1 MRTARIIHVIRQIGS
16 LAVTAVTAASTL
28 NAYRP
33 LARNGYPSLFSWAFG
48 LVVTEL
54 PLQTLLSQVGGLALT
69 ARRLTRPVR
78 TVAWLVAGISAL
90 GLLNFSRAGHQANV
104 PLTAALDSGLGTSRH
119 TDSAGLW
126 RRPAGGGTA
135 KTPGPLRMLRIYRDY
150 AHDSNISYGDY
161 GSANHLDIWRRP
173 DQDPTGK
180 APVLF
185 QIPGGAWTTGNKRGQ
200 AHPLMSHLAE
210 LGWICVAIN
219 YRHSPRNTWPDH
231 IIDVKRALAWVKA
244 HITEYGGDPDFI
256 AITGGSAGGHLS
268 SLAALTPNNP
278 QFQPGFE
285 DADTR
290 VQAAVP
296 FYGVYDFTRFEDA
309 MHPMMLPLLER
320 HGCQTTALD
329 EPAVIYRRV
338 TSEPRIHRRS
348 PLLRIARTQRL
359 AGSRRAGAWLRR
371 AAAAS
376 QQAARRVRRTA
387 VYPARFRHPRL
398 GPRGACG
405 SRRRAIPGRGLRDTT
420 PGRRGLTAAQRSGSN
435 WATTPAIMAS
445 GSCWMSTED
454 GPYRHLAAPEPVVAA
469 GLRALDRGRAV
480 VVPGWRNRVTSTGGR
495 LTTGWLSALVTGR
508 MLRPAEVS

>member
-1 MRTARIIHVIRQIGS
+1 MRKARVIHIARQVAA
-16 LAVTAVTAASTL
+16 LAAAALSAASTI
-28 NAYRP
+28 NGYRP
-33 LARNGYPSLFSWAFG
+33 LARNGYPSLWSWVFG

-54 PLQTLLSQVGGLALT
+54 PLQTLASQLGGLALT

-78 TVAWLVAGISAL
+78 TVAWLVAGLSAL
-90 GLLNFSRAGHQANV
+90 GLLNFSRAGHKANV
-104 PLTAALDSGLGTSRH
+104 PLTAALDSGLGTHRR

-126 RRPAGGGTA
+126 RQPAGGGTA
-135 KTPGPLRMLRIYRDY
+135 KTPGLLRMMRIYRDY
-150 AHDSNISYGDY
+150 AHDADIRYGEY

-173 DQDPTGK
+173 DLHSTGK

-231 IIDVKRALAWVKA
+231 IVDVKRALAWVKA

-268 SLAALTPNNP
+268 SLAALTPNDP

-296 FYGVYDFTRFEDA
+296 YYGVYDFTRVEDA

-320 HGCQTTALD
+320 MVVKQPHSTNLKSYIAASPVTRVSADAPPFFVLHGRNDSLVPVEQARGFV
-329 EPAVIYRRV
+329 AR
-338 TSEPRIHRRS
+338 
-348 PLLRIARTQRL
+348 LREVSRQPVVYAELPFTQHAFDML
-359 AGSRRAGAWLRR
+359 GSVR
-371 AAAAS
+371 AAHAA
-376 QQAARRVRRTA
+376 VA
-387 VYPARFRHPRL
+387 VEQFLAEIY
-398 GPRGACG
+398 
-405 SRRRAIPGRGLRDTT
+405 
-420 PGRRGLTAAQRSGSN
+420 
-435 WATTPAIMAS
+435 ATQ
-445 GSCWMSTED
+445 
-454 GPYRHLAAPEPVVAA
+454 HQ
-469 GLRALDRGRAV
+469 AV
-480 VVPGWRNRVTSTGGR
+480 VRQRNASIT
-495 LTTGWLSALVTGR
+495 
-508 MLRPAEVS
+508 